1 MMPSSLA
8 RRVPLQRRR
17 DVARGEKRNKT
28 MDVVCVCAPPNDL
41 SSALHN
47 VKHRRR
53 AVGYSFEGFTNA
65 GMSFPLAICLSM

>member
-17 DVARGEKRNKT
+17 DVARGVIYGKHL
-28 MDVVCVCAPPNDL
+28 MMSVCAPPNDL
-41 SSALHN
+41 SSILHD
-47 VKHRRR
+47 VKLRRR
-53 AVGYSFEGFTNA
+53 AMAYSFEGFTYA